1 MSSAA
6 KDPRKKLIDGLKS
19 SFAPVKEQAIDRY
32 REAVDLLHAFAE
44 QVAELLKPPG
54 GVAAEVKVKLGH
66 QVDQGQEYR
75 VVIRAPEIGL
85 SDYLVRAFVPFD
97 GYPVMLDMFEEA
109 DRQCD
114 TAESLVAALVELSRR
129 PAMQQR
135 LAAIRGALADESLRG
150 ERKVVRDLAKPAGRA
165 PKRQARGGR

>member
-1 MSSAA
+1 MSTAA
-6 KDPRKKLIDGLKS
+6 KGPRKKLVDGLTR
-19 SFAPVKEQAIDRY
+19 SFAPVREQAIDRF

-44 QVAELLKPPG
+44 QVAELLKLPG
-54 GVAAEVKVKLGH
+54 GAPVEVKVELGH
-66 QVDQGQEYR
+66 LVDQGQEYR

-109 DRQCD
+109 DRRCD
-114 TAESLVAALVELSRR
+114 TTESLVAALVELSGR
-129 PAMQQR
+129 PAMLQR

-150 ERKVVRDLAKPAGRA
+150 ERKEVRALAKPAERA
-165 PKRQARGGR
+165 KRRQTKARR